1 MASISFFAWS
11 AVFIGVFLGI
21 LLGKG
26 GRPGFAGVVGLG
38 IAGVLLGVGLS
49 FAVGIAHSLCSGAKL
64 CTATSDT
71 TVRAITYPFMF
82 VPTYWVAMW
91 VGAAFASSFSGT
103 TARPPGAGA
112 AAIAAALEKFRVGA
126 PIVEVC
132 PSCRAVLVVK
142 PAKPKPG
149 RHPKALRLTC
159 DCGASNGVYVAEESP
174 A

>member
-26 GRPGFAGVVGLG
+26 GRPGFARVVGMG

-71 TVRAITYPFMF
+71 TVWAVAYPLMF
-82 VPTYWVAMW
+82 VPAYWVAMW

-103 TARPPGAGA
+103 TARSPGAGA
-112 AAIAAALEKFRVGA
+112 AAIAAALEKFRAGS
-126 PIVEVC
+126 PIAEVC

-149 RHPKALRLTC
+149 RNPNALRLTC
-159 DCGASNGVYVAEESP
+159 DCGASNGVYAVEKSP